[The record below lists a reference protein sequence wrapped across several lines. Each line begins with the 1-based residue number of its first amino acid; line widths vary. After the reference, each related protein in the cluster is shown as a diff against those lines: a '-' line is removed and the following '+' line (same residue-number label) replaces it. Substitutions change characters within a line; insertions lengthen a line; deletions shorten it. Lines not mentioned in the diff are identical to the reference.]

1 MPRSSQLLEVDGRQ
15 LSISN
20 LSKPMFPTGF
30 SKGQVIDYY
39 IRVSDH
45 ILPHLKDRPITLK
58 RYPNGVKARH
68 FYEKDAPAY
77 TPKWVRRFPVPRR
90 SGDKDI
96 CYVLINDLPTLVWTV
111 NLANLEMHPF
121 LHRIPAQQRPT
132 TMVFDL
138 DPGEGIGILEC
149 AEVALMLRK
158 ACDRV
163 GLRSFAKVSGS
174 KGIQLY
180 VPLNGPA
187 AYAETQTYARHV
199 AESLER
205 EHSDF
210 VVSAMAKDLR
220 RDKVFIDWSQNSDF
234 KTTVAPYSLRAK
246 QDEPFISLPVA
257 WNELTVAIKK
267 GDASRLYFRPEEA
280 LARIT
285 GKKDP
290 FAAVLSLRQKLPALV
305 RESSI

>member
-20 LSKPMFPTGF
+20 LSKPKFPTGF

-39 IRVSDH
+39 IRVSDR

-58 RYPNGVKARH
+58 RYPNGVKAKH

-121 LHRIPAQQRPT
+121 LHRIPALQRPT

-158 ACDRV
+158 ACDQV

-174 KGIQLY
+174 KGIQ
-180 VPLNGPA
+180 
-187 AYAETQTYARHV
+187 
-199 AESLER
+199 
-205 EHSDF
+205 
-210 VVSAMAKDLR
+210 
-220 RDKVFIDWSQNSDF
+220 I
-234 KTTVAPYSLRAK
+234 
-246 QDEPFISLPVA
+246 
-257 WNELTVAIKK
+257 
-267 GDASRLYFRPEEA
+267 
-280 LARIT
+280 
-285 GKKDP
+285 
-290 FAAVLSLRQKLPALV
+290 
-305 RESSI
+305 